1 MPPFPLREQPQ
12 KCPSWIGLRLLSA
25 PARYIK
31 RKVKS
36 IYKKLV
42 KKRPKETDSEVY
54 NEEKL
59 KRQSIDELKEIAKLR
74 RIKNRFK
81 LKKRL

>member
-1 MPPFPLREQPQ
+1 MQ
-12 KCPSWIGLRLLSA
+12 KRPLSA
-25 PARYIK
+25 PARYIE

-42 KKRPKETDSEVY
+42 KKERNKTDNVVY

-59 KRQSIDELKEIAKLR
+59 KRKSIDELKEIAKLR
-74 RIKNRFK
+74 RIKNKRK
-81 LKKRL
+81 LKTEGFNSRQ